1 MKPLK
6 QTILVC
12 DDNRDS
18 SELLKFAFNLEG
30 FEVVIGD
37 DLDRCLDEAVRK
49 NFQAIILDN
58 RFGNLTSLDVSRHI
72 RRIDP
77 NVPIIFYS
85 GEARSSEIEKALSA
99 GADAYLIKPLDFEK
113 LTDTVRDL
121 IKKTAAEN

>member
-1 MKPLK
+1 MNPLK

-58 RFGNLTSLDVSRHI
+58 RFGDLSSLDVSRHI

-85 GEARSSEIEKALSA
+85 GEARSSEIEKALFA
-99 GADAYLIKPLDFEK
+99 GANAYLIKPLDFEK

-121 IKKTAAEN
+121 IKKNNAEN

>member
-1 MKPLK
+1 MNPLK

-58 RFGNLTSLDVSRHI
+58 RFGNLSSIDVSRHI

-99 GADAYLIKPLDFEK
+99 GANAYLIKPLDFEK
-113 LTDTVRDL
+113 LTDTVIDL
-121 IKKTAAEN
+121 IKKTGAES